1 MERWHLLSRSQNQDC
16 LSNGRNGQTK
26 QDLAVQHHQLRKQV
40 QVVQVPCHR
49 RLPLAVRHGPCL
61 LTLKKRIQAFETKCV
76 RKFLCISYLEHKF
89 NDWVQSKIIFLVRLE
104 RPLQATVQRR
114 KLAWYRHVKRHD
126 SLSQNHPSRYL
137 GGRATPWSAE
147 EMLDGQHQRVDISTH
162 ARAAHKG
169 LLRKILK
176 EDHC

>member
-26 QDLAVQHHQLRKQV
+26 QDLAVQQQQLCKHVEALQV
-40 QVVQVPCHR
+40 LSPLSSSVAVKHR
-49 RLPLAVRHGPCL
+49 PCL

-137 GGRATPWSAE
+137 GGWATPWSAE